1 MFKIIRKFFEG
12 FDYLTG
18 KLMKLNLFKKISLL
32 IFTMVVYPFSFFVLL
47 CLYLIGFS
55 TVIVAKSLSWVGW
68 K

>member
-1 MFKIIRKFFEG
+1 MLKVVRKFFEG

-32 IFTMVVYPFSFFVLL
+32 VFTMVAYPFSIFVLL

-55 TVIVAKSLSWVGW
+55 VVIIAKSLSWVEW

>member
-18 KLMKLNLFKKISLL
+18 KLMKLDLFKKISLL
-32 IFTMVVYPFSFFVLL
+32 MFTMVVYPFSFFVLL
-47 CLYLIGFS
+47 CLYLIAFS
-55 TVIVAKSLSWVGW
+55 TVIIAKSLSWVEW

>member
-47 CLYLIGFS
+47 CLYLFGFS
-55 TVIVAKSLSWVGW
+55 TVIVAKSLSWVEW